1 VRRTLILLALLV
13 GALVT
18 PGAASADPVP
28 GIDQDWPMCG
38 SAPDDDGLYCIV
50 SMTKNGV
57 AITEP
62 PAGTWQL
69 PYIDLIGGGD
79 VRFGVENHT
88 VGSGSTTSDVPPG
101 DAYVVTVNT
110 GPIKPRELYGR
121 IREVSFARGGGPPGG
136 YTFTLGFKPTPVAF
150 LLFGSC
156 DFGACGD
163 DTTVADT
170 VYNGFVT
177 GYVTDLASSGLD
189 AAEIAARSDYVH
201 AYNAQVGV
209 LPFYDFDTNALVIRL
224 ANPHLRSAGVVATG
238 SYETFLPNAL
248 LTTVMNVPDPTSLTG
263 GAVTVDR
270 TAGGTPTSVPFTLT
284 HEAGGVRIEIPS
296 ITYSSPRYRIK
307 LKRTAPGK
315 PRLYRASRLT
325 KTSVKLQFLK
335 PLANGGASVT
345 KYVARCRRPGG
356 PWFLTSGTRSP
367 LTLEG
372 LPRRP
377 VTCSVRAINKIGKGL
392 FSASR
397 TA

>member
-1 VRRTLILLALLV
+1 MLILFALLV

-18 PGAASADPVP
+18 PAAASADPVP
-28 GIDQDWPMCG
+28 AIDQDWPMCG
-38 SAPDDDGLYCIV
+38 AGGDDDGLYCIV

-69 PYIDLIGGGD
+69 PYIDFIDGGG
-79 VRFGVENHT
+79 VRYGVENHT
-88 VGSGSTTSDVPPG
+88 VGSGNTTTDVPP
-101 DAYVVTVNT
+101 DDVYVVAVNT
-110 GPIKPRELYGR
+110 GTIKPRELYGR
-121 IREVSFARGGGPPGG
+121 IREVTFARGGGIPGG
-136 YTFTLGFKPTPVAF
+136 YTFTLTFKPTPVAF
-150 LLFGSC
+150 TSAPC

-163 DTTVADT
+163 DTTVADI
-170 VYNGFVT
+170 VRGGFVT
-177 GYVTDLASSGLD
+177 GFVTDLVGSGLD
-189 AAEIAARSDYVH
+189 AAEIAARSGYVH

-224 ANPHLRSAGVVATG
+224 ANPHLKSPGVVATG

-263 GAVTVDR
+263 GSVTVDR

-284 HEAGGVRIEIPS
+284 HETGGIRIEIPS

-315 PRLYRASRLT
+315 PRLYGASRPT
-325 KTSVKLQFLK
+325 KTSVTLRFLK
-335 PLANGGASVT
+335 PLANGGSAVT

-356 PWFLTSGTRSP
+356 PWFLTSGPRSP
-367 LTLEG
+367 LTLKN

-377 VTCSVRAINKIGKGL
+377 VTCSVRAINSIGKGQ
-392 FSASR
+392 FSATR